1 MPVPRPT
8 PEGPPPGSR
17 AAWPTTPPDDDWAA
31 PGPVSRPLSTP
42 PARVAAPPPP
52 AAPRTVTPPWLADD
66 LRPPEPPEP
75 VEPPSLRLVEP
86 TLPEELRYDLSHLSW
101 SDPPPLRL
109 VDPDESIPRSIPPVG
124 TNDGDGDLLIFAQAR
139 SAWFTDHDEDPSWN
153 PSIDAGWQAAERAAR
168 PTVGVPTEAGLPR
181 RVPHANL
188 VPGSPPE
195 HDRPLRVVR
204 DPAIIAAHTSG
215 YFDGWRRGQEVGGY
229 PLGTRAN
236 RPAAA
241 AAWDFARDDRMSG

>member
-1 MPVPRPT
+1 VPT
-8 PEGPPPGSR
+8 
-17 AAWPTTPPDDDWAA
+17 
-31 PGPVSRPLSTP
+31 
-42 PARVAAPPPP
+42 PPPP
-52 AAPRTVTPPWLADD
+52 AARRTVTPPWLADD

-86 TLPEELRYDLSHLSW
+86 TLPEELRYDLSNLSW

-109 VDPDESIPRSIPPVG
+109 VDPVESIPRSIPPVG

-139 SAWFTDHDEDPSWN
+139 SAWFTDHGDDPAWN

-168 PTVGVPTEAGLPR
+168 PTVGVATDAGLPR

-204 DPAIIAAHTSG
+204 DPASIAAHTSG